1 MPVVV
6 ITALVVH
13 TSVLSHL
20 RVAGVAPDVMLLVA
34 VAGGIV
40 GGPTRGAV
48 VGFAA
53 GLAIDLFL
61 QGPLGLS
68 ALVFCLVG
76 YAVGNVSNAVLRA
89 AWWIPL
95 LTTLLASAG
104 GELLYALAATM
115 VGGGHL
121 ITLRLPVVMGLVA
134 VTNCV
139 LAVVVVR
146 LVEWAMAEP
155 GAARVGLP

>member
-1 MPVVV
+1 MPLLV
-6 ITALVVH
+6 ISAVVVH

-34 VAGGIV
+34 VAGGIAS
-40 GGPTRGAV
+40 GPTRGAV
-48 VGFAA
+48 VGFAS

-68 ALVFCLVG
+68 ALVFSLVG

-121 ITLRLPVVMGLVA
+121 VTPRLPLVMAVVA
-134 VTNCV
+134 VANCV
-139 LAVVVVR
+139 LALVVVR
-146 LVEWAMAEP
+146 LVEWAMP
-155 GAARVGLP
+155 GPGPARAGLA